1 MSIGGEVRTARVNRN
16 LTIREVCRSVGV
28 SVATGS
34 RLERGVLEHID
45 VMLLARMC
53 AVVGL
58 DLSVKAYPGGEP
70 IRDAAHLGLLR
81 DFHALL
87 HPSVDWATEV
97 PLPTAG
103 DPRAWDGFARGED
116 WRYGV
121 EAETAPNDGQAM
133 LRRLALKQRDGR
145 VDGVLLVLRDTRQ
158 TRAFLREIEGLVG
171 STFPVAGPRALELLG
186 VGADP
191 GGSAIIVLPRRPG
204 SRVAWIVTPGARMAP
219 RAHNVRIMGRRRRDR
234 LQNVH
239 PEQRGPSARRVGRR
253 MGRTLPGVQQARL
266 NRLRVPRCVLRVQT
280 LLPVHAVSPD
290 DGIRLRTGG
299 ARRLGRGTGGAR
311 RPSARSPTPGS
322 P

>member
-70 IRDAAHLGLLR
+70 IRDAAHLGLLG

-97 PLPTAG
+97 PLPAAG

-158 TRAFLREIEGLVG
+158 TRAFLREIGGLVG
-171 STFPVAGPRALELLG
+171 STFPVAGSRALELLG

-204 SRVAWIVTPGARMAP
+204 SRVA
-219 RAHNVRIMGRRRRDR
+219 
-234 LQNVH
+234 
-239 PEQRGPSARRVGRR
+239 
-253 MGRTLPGVQQARL
+253 
-266 NRLRVPRCVLRVQT
+266 
-280 LLPVHAVSPD
+280 
-290 DGIRLRTGG
+290 
-299 ARRLGRGTGGAR
+299 
-311 RPSARSPTPGS
+311 
-322 P
+322 